1 MVRIL
6 AFFSLKSSIINLNFR
21 FAEFE
26 STSPKESDELSCSSN
41 LASLSTQLPA
51 APKPK
56 KFFKSRNNAPP
67 ATPDPHRQPDAL
79 YHQQI
84 VQHQAAQL
92 QARIHQKAGGSP
104 PYVAPPAGFYAQQ
117 SGSSKSPAAKEE
129 VVKEKKKPGRKK
141 KVKPV
146 EVVAAAAP
154 PPADSE
160 ELPVDPKVA
169 APPPIAEEAAA
180 APAAPTPPKK
190 EKKEKKE
197 KKQKKVKKEPEPTPE
212 LPKRNSTRTRNKV
225 VNYNEDDDSFDSPIP
240 FRNDTPPVGP
250 SKLAAEPPAAVPEEP
265 VAAPEPEPQQV
276 VPEPQASPGKMKE
289 PKTVVVPVPLSSPSV
304 LEHPPIVLRI
314 SKVSRNERAWYLE
327 LTSVFGKRFLGT

>member
-1 MVRIL
+1 MVRFSCLDFPKLKLLIL
-6 AFFSLKSSIINLNFR
+6 FP

-146 EVVAAAAP
+146 EAVAAAAP

-160 ELPVDPKVA
+160 ELPVDPEVA
-169 APPPIAEEAAA
+169 APPAIVEEAAA
-180 APAAPTPPKK
+180 APVAAAPTPPKK

-265 VAAPEPEPQQV
+265 VVAPEPEPQQV
-276 VPEPQASPGKMKE
+276 VPVPQASPGKVKE

-314 SKVSRNERAWYLE
+314 SKVSRSERAWYLE
-327 LTSVFGKRFLGT
+327 LTSVFGKCMF